1 MTWLALWMQVTGSEP
16 KQGESPVGPESAGA
30 TSDSETPAFWWERL
44 NEWLLEV
51 TAANQWVL
59 AAIVLSTAWAANW
72 ITKKVLVRA
81 LKSMATRTKAVWDD
95 QLIENRVFEKLSHI
109 APALVIYAWASL
121 LFPEASVW
129 EGRTQRWM
137 LAFMILTGGRVAGSL
152 LDSALAIYRSNDTTD
167 GTALRSY
174 SQVGKILMWL
184 VVLILT
190 VSVLMNRSPT
200 VLLTGLGAM
209 MTIILLVFKDSIL
222 GFVASIQ
229 LTRDDLIRRGDWI
242 QVPKFGA
249 DGDVMEVTLHA
260 VKVRNWDKTIAT
272 VPTPALITGGFKN
285 WRGMSESG
293 GRRIKRSLSID
304 QNSIRFVDDKL
315 LGRLKKIQ
323 YIQEYLD
330 RKIEEVTTWNQEKN
344 VDESSLVN
352 GRRLTNLGT
361 FRAYCEAYL
370 RNHPRIS
377 QHLTF
382 LVRQLE
388 PGPNG
393 LPIQIYVF
401 STEQRWVHYEGIA
414 GDIFDH
420 LLAILPEFELGV
432 FQNPT
437 GADFR
442 SLQSNTPLA

>member
-1 MTWLALWMQVTGSEP
+1 MSWTGLNQVTAQEP
-16 KQGESPVGPESAGA
+16 ETIDAVAVAEPMPE
-30 TSDSETPAFWWERL
+30 FWWDRL
-44 NEWLLEV
+44 TEWLLEI
-51 TAANQWVL
+51 TARNQWLL
-59 AAIVLSTAWAANW
+59 AIIVLGTAWAANW
-72 ITKKVLVRA
+72 VTKKIIVRVLRR
-81 LKSMATRTKAVWDD
+81 MAARTKTVWDD
-95 QLIENRVFEKLSHI
+95 QLIKNRVFEKLSHV

-121 LFPEASVW
+121 LFLDNGVW
-129 EGRTQRWM
+129 EGHTQRLM
-137 LAFMILTGGRVAGSL
+137 LAFMIVTGGRVGGSL
-152 LDSALAIYRSNDTTD
+152 LDSVLSIFRTNDTTD
-167 GTALRSY
+167 STALRSY
-174 SQVGKILMWL
+174 IQIAKILMWL
-184 VVLILT
+184 VVIILS
-190 VSVLMNRSPT
+190 VAVLMKRSPT
-200 VLLTGLGAM
+200 GLLTGLGAM

-242 QVPKFGA
+242 EVPKYGA

-293 GRRIKRSLSID
+293 GRRIKRSLNVD
-304 QNSIRFVDDKL
+304 MNSIRFVDDAL
-315 LGRLKKIQ
+315 LQQLKKIQ
-323 YIQEYLD
+323 YIQAYLD
-330 RKIEEVTTWNQEKN
+330 HKIEELTAWNQKKK

-370 RNHPRIS
+370 RNHPQIS
-377 QHLTF
+377 EDLTF

-393 LPIQIYVF
+393 VPIQIYVF

-420 LLAILPEFELGV
+420 LLAILPEFDLGV

-442 SLQSNTPLA
+442 KGLTRSDPGPT